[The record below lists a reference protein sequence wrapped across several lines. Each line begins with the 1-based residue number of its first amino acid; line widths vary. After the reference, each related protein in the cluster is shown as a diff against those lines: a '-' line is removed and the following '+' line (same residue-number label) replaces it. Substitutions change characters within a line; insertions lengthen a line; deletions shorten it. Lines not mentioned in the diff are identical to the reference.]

1 MLASVGLLVQPAF
14 HLPDPVFE
22 STKGYGAVIQLLN
35 ERPEA
40 VWQILIAL
48 AAIETTI
55 LFRDDLTTIPTD
67 IKDFNFDP
75 FGVRKSQGLDDP
87 DKFAAMQL
95 RELKN
100 GRLAMLGVAGTFLSL
115 FSLFFPFFF
124 FHFQQLLLSLG
135 TLLQE
140 YVSGGKGVYE
150 L

>member
-115 FSLFFPFFF
+115 FSFSTIIIIIRYFI
-124 FHFQQLLLSLG
+124 
-135 TLLQE
+135 TRIC
-140 YVSGGKGVYE
+140 KWR
-150 L
+150 

>member
-14 HLPDPVFE
+14 HLPDTVFE

-40 VWQILIAL
+40 IWQILIAL

-55 LFRDDLTTIPTD
+55 LFNEDAIPTK
-67 IKDFNFDP
+67 IENFNFDP

-87 DKFAAMQL
+87 AKFEAMQL

-100 GRLAMLGVAGTFLSL
+100 GRLAMLGVAGT
-115 FSLFFPFFF
+115 
-124 FHFQQLLLSLG
+124 
-135 TLLQE
+135 LLQE